1 EKLDSFTVSSS
12 KGNGSLIYPVGLL
25 TADEYTLAG
34 SGNKGYSTTSYLHTG
49 QYQWSLSPFYFYSHN
64 ARGFY
69 LASSGTLFSHDVP
82 YTRGVRPSVSLKLG
96 TLISGGDG
104 SVSTPYI
111 VE

>member
-1 EKLDSFTVSSS
+1 S

-49 QYQWSLSPFYFYSHN
+49 QYQWSLSPYNFSSN
-64 ARGFY
+64 VALGFSLY
-69 LASSGTLFSHDVP
+69 SSGALNFDYVNG
-82 YTRGVRPSVSLKLG
+82 TRGVRPSVSLKLG

>member
-1 EKLDSFTVSSS
+1 S

-49 QYQWSLSPFYFYSHN
+49 QYQWSLSPYYFSIDY
-64 ARGFY
+64 AYGFY
-69 LASSGTLFSHDVP
+69 LYSSGYLSGSNVNN
-82 YTRGVRPSVSLKLG
+82 TRGVRPSVSLKLG

-111 VE
+111 VN